1 MTPRGGDV
9 SRNRSRSLPR
19 VKRILAPTDFSPG
32 AESALQWASSLGEA
46 FHAEVVILHILDLSL
61 AGIAGL
67 PTEFAA
73 MPAAAELIDRLRAET
88 KTEMAKVAAQYPRA
102 KTVVRET
109 VPRAGILDAAQE
121 LGADLIVMGSHGRTG
136 LAKIFFGSVAEY
148 VVRHSRIPVLTVR
161 QDDT

>member
-1 MTPRGGDV
+1 MSAAR
-9 SRNRSRSLPR
+9 RQNLPR
-19 VKRILAPTDFSPG
+19 VRRILAPTDFSPG

-46 FHAEVVILHILDLSL
+46 LSAEVVILHVLDLSL

-88 KTEMAKVAAQYPRA
+88 KTEMARVAAQFPRA

-109 VPRAGILDAAQE
+109 VPRIGILDVARE
-121 LGADLIVMGSHGRTG
+121 VGADLIVMGTHGRTG
-136 LAKIFFGSVAEY
+136 LAKIFFGSAAEY

-161 QDDT
+161 QDET

>member
-1 MTPRGGDV
+1 MSTAR
-9 SRNRSRSLPR
+9 RQNLPR
-19 VKRILAPTDFSPG
+19 VRRILAPTDFSPG
-32 AESALQWASSLGEA
+32 AESALRWANGLGEA
-46 FHAEVVILHILDLSL
+46 LSAEVVILHVLDLSL

-88 KTEMAKVAAQYPRA
+88 KTEMARVAAQFPRA

-109 VPRAGILDAAQE
+109 VPRIGILDVARE
-121 LGADLIVMGSHGRTG
+121 VGADLIVMGTHGRTG
-136 LAKIFFGSVAEY
+136 LAKIFFGSAAEY

-161 QDDT
+161 QDET